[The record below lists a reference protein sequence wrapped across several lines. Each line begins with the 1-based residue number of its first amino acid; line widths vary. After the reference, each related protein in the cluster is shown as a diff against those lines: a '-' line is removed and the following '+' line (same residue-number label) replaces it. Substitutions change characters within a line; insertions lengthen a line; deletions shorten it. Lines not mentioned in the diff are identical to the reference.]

1 MKSMMQQ
8 TASLRQVAILVGAAA
23 LIGVAGCGNNGATSG
38 NGATS
43 DNGANS
49 GGPGAAREGG
59 GAAQGNLSGQIKTDG
74 SSTVG
79 PITQLMAEDFGAS
92 NSRVRITVEQSG
104 TGGGLKKFA
113 NGDLEIANASRPI
126 KAKEAAAAKA
136 KNVEFIELPVAFD
149 GLAIV
154 VNAKNTWAKDLTTAE
169 LKKIWE
175 PGAKGRITNWSQ
187 VRAGFP
193 SKPLKLYGP
202 GTASGTFD
210 YFTDE
215 IVGEE
220 GSSRSDY
227 TASEDDNVLVEGVSR
242 DEGALGY
249 FGFAYYEENKENLG
263 LVSVDGVKPAP
274 ETITT
279 NQYKPLSRP
288 LFIYVQ
294 RKAADRPEVAAFVK
308 YYLEHGKDKVRE
320 AGYVPLH
327 DAVAKAALQ
336 RFEAKI
342 AGSVY
347 TDKAAKGKT
356 LEQLFGAQ

>member
-1 MKSMMQQ
+1 MKSHNFWKWN
-8 TASLRQVAILVGAAA
+8 TLGAVAIFAGTL
-23 LIGVAGCGNNGATSG
+23 AGCGNGG
-38 NGATS
+38 GE
-43 DNGANS
+43 S
-49 GGPGAAREGG
+49 GGTTTTGTGSSPAADAGSSSDATASNMKGE
-59 GAAQGNLSGQIKTDG
+59 IKTDG

-79 PITQLMAEDFGAS
+79 PITQLMAEEFGKA
-92 NSRVRITVEQSG
+92 NPGVRITVEQSG

-113 NGDLEIANASRPI
+113 GGGLQIANASRPI
-126 KAKEAAAAKA
+126 KGKEAAAAKA
-136 KNVEFIELPVAFD
+136 KNVEFIELPVAYD

-154 VNAKNTWAKDLTTAE
+154 VNSKNTWAKNLSVAE

-175 PGAKGRITNWSQ
+175 PGAKGKVTNWSQ

-249 FGFAYYEENKENLG
+249 FGYAYYEENKDKLG
-263 LVSVDGVKPAP
+263 LVSVDGVKPDP
-274 ETITT
+274 TTIST
-279 NQYKPLSRP
+279 NKYSPLSRP
-288 LFIYVQ
+288 LFIYVE
-294 RKAADRPEVAAFVK
+294 RKAAEQPHVAAFVK
-308 YYLEHGKDKVRE
+308 YYLEQGKEKVRE

-327 DAVAKAALQ
+327 DAVSTASLQ
-336 RFEAKI
+336 RFEAKTV
-342 AGSVY
+342 GSAY
-347 TDKAAKGKT
+347 ADKAAKGKT
-356 LEQLFGAQ
+356 LEQLYSAK